1 MDERLYCEWENGS
14 YVNSLLGGDRFLED
28 LMELVREYG
37 PPIKVEIR
45 TDWASM
51 VSTAAQVTG

>member
-1 MDERLYCEWENGS
+1 MDERLFCEWENGS
-14 YVNSLLGGDRFLED
+14 YVNSLMGGDRFLED

-45 TDWASM
+45 GASM